1 MDSRHYAP
9 SADHRRRTVP
19 VSPLPESHSV
29 SPVSAIVLAAGDGR
43 RFGQRK
49 QFVTVG
55 GRRLVDLAIAAVRD
69 VAERVILVV
78 PPSHAW
84 DGTPVDA
91 VVEGGAD
98 RGASVRA
105 GLSAIPESEGTVV
118 VHQAANPLA
127 STALCRELLAAMA
140 AGADAAVPALRPAD
154 LIRRATGGYLGEVV
168 GRDDLVLVQTPAAF
182 QLSVLREAHARAGAA
197 LEDTGLVT
205 SIGRT
210 VRTVPGD
217 PRNVHVATPE
227 DLEIVAALLAAAE
240 R

>member
-1 MDSRHYAP
+1 M
-9 SADHRRRTVP
+9 
-19 VSPLPESHSV
+19 PLPLLPEPHSLSTV
-29 SPVSAIVLAAGDGR
+29 TAIVLAAGDGR

-55 GRRLVDLAIAAVRD
+55 GRRLADLAIAAVR
-69 VAERVILVV
+69 VVVERVVLVV
-78 PPSHAW
+78 PPSYAW

-105 GLSAIPESEGTVV
+105 GLAAIPESEGTVV

-127 STALCRELLAAMA
+127 STALCQELVAAIA
-140 AGADAAVPALRPAD
+140 AGADAVVPALRPAD
-154 LIRRATGGYLGEVV
+154 LVRRVAKDHLGDVV

-182 QLSVLREAHARAGAA
+182 RLSVLREAHARPGAA
-197 LEDTGLVT
+197 LEDTALVT

-210 VRTVPGD
+210 VGMVPGD
-217 PRNVHVATPE
+217 PRNIHVATPQ
-227 DLEIVAALLAAAE
+227 DLEIVAALLAATE

>member
-1 MDSRHYAP
+1 MPRSL
-9 SADHRRRTVP
+9 
-19 VSPLPESHSV
+19 LPEPPSSSTV
-29 SPVSAIVLAAGDGR
+29 TAIVLAAGDGR

-55 GRRLVDLAIAAVRD
+55 GRRLADLAIGAVRV
-69 VAERVILVV
+69 VAERVVLVV

-105 GLSAIPESEGTVV
+105 GLAAIPESEGTVL

-127 STALCRELLAAMA
+127 SAALCRELVATIA
-140 AGADAAVPALRPAD
+140 AGADAVVPALRPAD
-154 LIRRATGGYLGEVV
+154 LVRRVAQDHLGEVLGDVV

-182 QLSVLREAHARAGAA
+182 RLPVLREAHARGGAA
-197 LEDTGLVT
+197 LEDTALVT
-205 SIGRT
+205 SIGRK
-210 VRTVPGD
+210 VRIVPGD

-227 DLEIVAALLAAAE
+227 DLEIVAALLAATE